1 MGAGD
6 AIMPTVIQYLLDRLK
21 QLGIRDIFGVPGDFA
36 FPINNA
42 ICDDKELRWIGCCN
56 ELNAAYAADG
66 YARIKGMSALSTTF
80 GVGELSTLC
89 GIAGSYAEYD
99 LVFHIVGMPKMQAQK
114 RHDIVHHSLGDGE
127 SSVFMEMAA
136 PVVCAS
142 TMLTPENC
150 VQEVERVIE
159 TGLENRRPV
168 YIAIPHDYVNANIS
182 SFNAPARKP
191 VKSDPATLEE
201 VVSIIEGKLSNSK
214 QACIMPGFLVD
225 RFGIKDLA
233 MAVINVSGLPY
244 VTMALDKSVLDE
256 TNPSYLGLYMGQ
268 LINPEIREFM
278 ESCDCILAIGTIPS
292 DVNMGMFTAKLDKSR
307 IINIMPSSVHI
318 GRTDYINVKM
328 LDVLEELTRR
338 LNKRT
343 DIRGPVARRPAI
355 PRVNAEDP
363 ITADYLYSKYA
374 EFFKPDDIIVAD
386 STSSFYGLVPLFLP
400 KGVKFQNQ
408 MLWGAIGWAT
418 PASFGTSLAAPD
430 RRVILIT
437 GEGSHQM
444 TAQEISQFY
453 RYGLKPIIFVLNN
466 QGYLIEKMLSKKLD
480 YCYNDLAVWQY
491 YKLPEVLGRNDWITK
506 KVTTCEELDKVMKE
520 LDNAKTGA
528 YIEIVT
534 PKLSAPSLMETI
546 HKNL

>member
-1 MGAGD
+1 MGD
-6 AIMPTVIQYLLDRLK
+6 TIMPTIIEYLLDRLK
-21 QLGIRDIFGVPGDFA
+21 QLGIREIFGVPGDFA
-36 FPINNA
+36 FPIDDA

-80 GVGELSTLC
+80 GVGELSALC
-89 GIAGSYAEYD
+89 GIAGSYAEHN
-99 LVFHIVGMPKMQAQK
+99 LVFHIVGMPKMQVQK
-114 RHDIVHHSLGDGE
+114 RHAIVHHSLGDGE
-127 SSVFMEMAA
+127 SNTFMEMAT
-136 PVVCAS
+136 PIVCAS
-142 TMLTPENC
+142 TILTPENC

-159 TGLENRRPV
+159 AALENRRPV
-168 YIAIPHDYVNANIS
+168 YIAIPHDYVNENIS
-182 SFNAPARKP
+182 SFTAPKRKT

-201 VVSIIEGKLSNSK
+201 VVSIIENKLSNAK

-225 RFGIKDLA
+225 RFGFKDLA
-233 MAVINVSGLPY
+233 MAVIKASGLPS

-268 LINPEIREFM
+268 LINPEIRDFV
-278 ESCDCILAIGTIPS
+278 ESCDCILSIGTILS
-292 DVNMGMFTAKLDKSR
+292 DINLGMFTANLDKSQ

-318 GRTDYINVKM
+318 GQTDYINVKM
-328 LDVLEELTRR
+328 VDVLEKLSRR

-343 DIRGPVARRPAI
+343 DIRGPVANPPAV
-355 PRVNAEDP
+355 PEVNNESP
-363 ITADYLYSKYA
+363 ITADYLYVKYA
-374 EFFKPDDIIVAD
+374 EFFKPDDIIIAD
-386 STSSFYGLVPLFLP
+386 SSSSFYGLLPLFLP
-400 KGVKFQNQ
+400 KEIKFESQ

-418 PASFGTSLAAPD
+418 PASFGTALAAPD

-480 YCYNDLAVWQY
+480 YCYNELPQWQY
-491 YKLPEVLGRNDWITK
+491 HKLPEVLGCNNWIMR
-506 KVTTCEELDKVMKE
+506 KVTTCGELDKIMEE
-520 LDNAKTGA
+520 LNNAKTGA
-528 YIEIVT
+528 YIEIDT
-534 PKLSAPSLMETI
+534 PKLSAPPLMEAI

>member
-1 MGAGD
+1 
-6 AIMPTVIQYLLDRLK
+6 MPTVIQYLLDRLK

-42 ICDDKELRWIGCCN
+42 VCDDKELRWIGCCN
-56 ELNAAYAADG
+56 ELNAAYAADS
-66 YARIKGMSALSTTF
+66 YARIKGMSVLSTTF
-80 GVGELSTLC
+80 GVGELSALC
-89 GIAGSYAEYD
+89 GIAGSYAEYN

-127 SSVFMEMAA
+127 SSIFMEMAA

-150 VQEVERVIE
+150 VEEVERVIAAA
-159 TGLENRRPV
+159 LENHRPV
-168 YIAIPHDYVNANIS
+168 YIAIPHDYVNAETS
-182 SFNAPARKP
+182 SFTAPKEIP

-201 VVSIIEGKLSNSK
+201 VVSTITGKLSNAK

-225 RFGIKDLA
+225 RFDLKDLTI
-233 MAVINVSGLPY
+233 AVINASGLPY

-268 LINPEIREFM
+268 LINPEIREFV

-292 DVNMGMFTAKLDKSR
+292 DINMGMFTAKLDKAR
-307 IINIMPSSVHI
+307 VINIMPSSVHI
-318 GRTDYINVKM
+318 GYTDHINVKM
-328 LDVLEELTRR
+328 LDVLEELSKR

-343 DIRGPVARRPAI
+343 DIKGPVARRLSTPK
-355 PRVNAEDP
+355 VNPEDP
-363 ITADYLYSKYA
+363 ITADYLYSMY
-374 EFFKPDDIIVAD
+374 EELFKPDDIIIAD
-386 STSSFYGLVPLFLP
+386 SSSSFYGLLPLVLP
-400 KGVKFQNQ
+400 KGAKFESE

-418 PASFGTSLAAPD
+418 PASFGAALAAPD
-430 RRVILIT
+430 QRVILIT

-466 QGYLIEKMLSKKLD
+466 QGYLIEKMLSEKLD
-480 YCYNDLAVWQY
+480 YCYNDLAEWQY
-491 YKLPEVLGRNDWITK
+491 HKLPEVLGCNNWIMR
-506 KVTTCEELDKVMKE
+506 KVTTCGELDKTMEE
-520 LDNAKTGA
+520 LGSTKTGA
-528 YIEIVT
+528 YIEVVT
-534 PKLSAPSLMETI
+534 PKLSASPLMEEI